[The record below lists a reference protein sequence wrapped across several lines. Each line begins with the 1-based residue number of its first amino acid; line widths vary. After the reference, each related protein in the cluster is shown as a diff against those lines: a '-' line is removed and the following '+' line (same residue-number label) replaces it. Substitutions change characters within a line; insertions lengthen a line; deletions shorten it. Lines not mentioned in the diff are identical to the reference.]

1 MLMGCWSSQERLLRG
16 EVETVSADRDRLSS
30 EVHELKER
38 LRVGAEAM
46 RQV

>member
-1 MLMGCWSSQERLLRG
+1 MLMRFFYQERLLRG
-16 EVETVSADRDRLSS
+16 TVETVSADRDRLAS

-38 LRVGAEAM
+38 LRVGAEAT